1 MNDLEVF
8 DTGVKSVTEYGNN
21 DLVAHFIYCGY
32 HYYASQKRYDRL
44 KEIFL
49 TNMRQYGIQ
58 SGILTMLYTSRWY
71 LITKEKVKKAYEG
84 KLINDEDWDN
94 QEQSI
99 HDDLETFFENLQS
112 QKEIKTETVVSFFL
126 PKLTENELK
135 LVDEKNELHLGT
147 YSMHYFGRNPD
158 VDAEEMKKSNSKSK
172 FVHGFCWR
180 TTMYLALE
188 SNKELEK
195 NENIPNKKRKM

>member
-32 HYYASQKRYDRL
+32 HYFASLNRYDRL

-112 QKEIKTETVVSFFL
+112 QKEIKDELVESFFL
-126 PKLTENELK
+126 PKLTENELE
-135 LVDEKNELHLGT
+135 LVAEKNESHLCT
-147 YSMHYFGRNPD
+147 YGDHYFGQNPD
-158 VDAEEMKKSNSKSK
+158 VDVVEMKKSDSKSK
-172 FVHGFCWR
+172 YVHGVCMRR
-180 TTMYLALE
+180 TIKLMLE
-188 SNKELEK
+188 SNKELE
-195 NENIPNKKRKM
+195 